1 LKALIPRSRAPGTDN
16 GSNYTREGASAGT
29 YDAAEDPQ
37 ERRRAAYPLA
47 EEQVR
52 GIMAGAAN
60 RERERKR
67 EMSFRRILPLKRQC
81 N

>member
-1 LKALIPRSRAPGTDN
+1 MARIAQGKVPRR
-16 GSNYTREGASAGT
+16 GT

-52 GIMAGAAN
+52 GIMAGEQ
-60 RERERKR
+60 RKKERER
-67 EMSFRRILPLKRQC
+67 EMSFRRILHGH
-81 N
+81 